1 MLAFFT
7 TPGFGPSFLVYS
19 WPTLI
24 SKFLTFAV
32 GPQKTAMSTNAK
44 PDQSMQLLSQNIQT
58 DVSQKKK
65 NSQRRKRDKLKENQ
79 KKKQKK
85 SIEKASI
92 SLDGA
97 SMKLIKL

>member
-1 MLAFFT
+1 MLAFLT

-58 DVSQKKK
+58 DVSQKK
-65 NSQRRKRDKLKENQ
+65 NHTDERERERDKLRENQ

-97 SMKLIKL
+97 P